1 MGIVGEGLGR
11 MWRVCILCLVAVLP
25 CGAGAEVVSSLP
37 TDELLVAL
45 TFDACETRSPAW
57 LDASIL
63 DYLTKERIPFT
74 IFASGRFA
82 ERNREQLKELSSH
95 HGVEIENHSLSHRQH
110 MERLSDEAVRR
121 EILGAEEI
129 IQGITG
135 VRPRYFR
142 FPAGNYDRRTLGIA
156 ESMGYSVVHWSFASG
171 DPVKETSAA
180 RLTKGVLSQVRPGSI
195 LIFHVNGRGYHT
207 GEALPSI
214 VRGIREKGMRF
225 VKLEDVLRPAGP
237 AGR

>member
-1 MGIVGEGLGR
+1 MRITREGLGR
-11 MWRVCILCLVAVLP
+11 LWCIRVFCILALFP
-25 CGAGAEVVSSLP
+25 GGAGAEVVRSLP
-37 TDELLVAL
+37 TDEPLVAL
-45 TFDACETRSPAW
+45 TLDACETRKPSR
-57 LDASIL
+57 LDSSIL

-82 ERNREQLKELSSH
+82 ERNREQLQGLSSL

-129 IQGITG
+129 IRGITG
-135 VRPRYFR
+135 VRPRFFR
-142 FPAGNYDRRTLGIA
+142 FPAGNYDGRTLRLV
-156 ESMGYSVVHWSFASG
+156 ESLGYSVVHWTFASG
-171 DPVKETSAA
+171 DPVKKSSAA
-180 RLTKGVLSQVRPGSI
+180 RLTKWVLSQVRPGSI

-225 VKLEDVLRPAGP
+225 VKLEDVIRPADQ
-237 AGR
+237 AGN

>member
-1 MGIVGEGLGR
+1 MRITWERLR
-11 MWRVCILCLVAVLP
+11 RLCCIRVFCVLTLFP
-25 CGAGAEVVSSLP
+25 CGAGAEVVRSLP
-37 TDELLVAL
+37 TDEPLVAL
-45 TFDACETRSPAW
+45 TFDACETRSPSR

-63 DYLTKERIPFT
+63 DYLTEERIPFT
-74 IFASGRFA
+74 VFASGRFA
-82 ERNREQLKELSSH
+82 ERNREQLRDLASR

-129 IQGITG
+129 IRGITG
-135 VRPRYFR
+135 VRPRFFR

-156 ESMGYSVVHWSFASG
+156 ESMGYTVVHWTFVSG
-171 DPVKETSAA
+171 DPVKGNSAA
-180 RLTKGVLSQVRPGSI
+180 RLTKWVLSQVRPGSI

-214 VRGIREKGMRF
+214 VRGIREKGMQF
-225 VKLEDVLRPAGP
+225 VKLEDMLGHAARAGN
-237 AGR
+237 